1 LLMAALAVLLC
12 GGLASGQSANGGADD
27 WILYERGNAMFA
39 QREYGR
45 ALQLYAEALSTAGI
59 FPEAE
64 VGIGDVYFEEGEFR
78 LAREQYEKAYSQK
91 SAFRIADT
99 QYEVLYKLA
108 DLYQNENMYNRMEDS
123 LLKIVADDKQFS
135 DPSSERLKN
144 QIQKNYT
151 TKGIDHTLFL
161 YQFDAPFAQVAHSR
175 LGLFYYRSGRYE
187 QAILELLYSVIYN
200 ATQINAILHSRDFDY
215 QFTTLADMLSAI
227 KGKKE
232 LAQHVAGSSLFRD
245 LYYLAGASYAAGFP
259 AHATQIWKLVSAS
272 TIAGNYSDLAAR
284 QLKAPWVEKVLG
296 PGRGGNY

>member
-1 LLMAALAVLLC
+1 MAALAVLLC
-12 GGLASGQSANGGADD
+12 GGLASGQSVNGGADD

-39 QREYGR
+39 QREYGK
-45 ALQLYAEALSTAGI
+45 ALQLYSEALSTAGI

-64 VGIGDVYFEEGEFR
+64 VGIGDVYFEEGEFQ

-91 SAFRIADT
+91 NAFRIADT

-123 LLKIVADDKQFS
+123 LLKIAADDKQFS
-135 DPSSERLKN
+135 DPASDRLKN

-161 YQFDAPFAQVAHSR
+161 YQFDVPFAQLAHSR

-227 KGKKE
+227 KGKKD
-232 LAQHVAGSSLFRD
+232 LAQYVAGSSFFRD

-259 AHATQIWKLVSAS
+259 AHSTQIWKLVSAS